1 MVDNPNLIR
10 TPSLDSPHYASQRP
24 EPSWERL
31 NAPCS
36 RVWVKNTSEMQT
48 HIVIDKY
55 NNGHELKPG
64 ERQEM
69 EMLNEE
75 IAAFQSHSLPDRY
88 FPVNDPAMPGRP
100 KPKHPIQIEGVASM
114 IELEREHREAVHAEA
129 ARKKHLQELRD
140 WKEMRDLERLKQED
154 ADLQNNR
161 KVRS

>member
-10 TPSLDSPHYASQRP
+10 TPPLDSPYFASQRP

-36 RVWVKNTSEMQT
+36 RVWVKNTSEAQT

-64 ERQEM
+64 ERMEM
-69 EMLNEE
+69 ELLNEE
-75 IAAFQSHSLPDRY
+75 IAGFQAHSLPDRY

-114 IELEREHREAVHAEA
+114 VEQERAIHETIHAEA
-129 ARKKHLQELRD
+129 ARKKHLQELQER
-140 WKEMRDLERLKQED
+140 KLIRDLEREEAQLARDQRPDK
-154 ADLQNNR
+154 
-161 KVRS
+161 RS

>member
-1 MVDNPNLIR
+1 MVDNSNLIR
-10 TPSLDSPHYASQRP
+10 TPPLNSPYFSSQRP

-64 ERQEM
+64 ERKEM
-69 EMLNEE
+69 ELLNEE
-75 IAAFQSHSLPDRY
+75 IAVFQSHSLSDRY
-88 FPVNDPAMPGRP
+88 FPTDDPAMPGRP

-114 IELEREHREAVHAEA
+114 IEQERELRERTHVEA
-129 ARKKHLQELRD
+129 ARKQRLLELREQ
-140 WKEMRDLERLKQED
+140 KELRELEQEE
-154 ADLQNNR
+154 AALNR
-161 KVRS
+161 KARS